1 MRERDQNC
9 QNKMQKKLKAAEL
22 SQLFL
27 QDSWKSVKYQRQD
40 WVCTWE
46 LAPAPKLCS
55 LLYKGILRITQ
66 LKIATYHTETNTG
79 EQIIIK

>member
-1 MRERDQNC
+1 
-9 QNKMQKKLKAAEL
+9 MQKEVESSWFEL
-22 SQLFL
+22 FQLFL
-27 QDSWKSVKYQRQD
+27 QDSKKSVKYQSQA

-46 LAPAPKLCS
+46 LAPAPKLSS

-66 LKIATYHTETNTG
+66 LKITTYHTEINTG